1 MAAEVVS
8 NPAVLLSGSF
18 IPLLNTLGDFLNST
32 TYRRQPLVAFRGS
45 ASLRPQWRQVAVAA
59 AISGDKLT
67 SSSACRCHSDATAG
81 GESVSVQQPALA
93 SVHIPAGLDLSAGS
107 SSLILLGFGPYWLI
121 PAVFLSE
128 ILTCT
133 CECGINMYTQ
143 TALSMRARRA
153 AERRPTALQQQQQLF
168 HLSVY
173 ITLIITLRF
182 SQLTCN
188 SWVWPEH

>member
-8 NPAVLLSGSF
+8 NPAIVQSSTF
-18 IPLLNTLGDFLNST
+18 VPLLNILGDFLNST

-45 ASLRPQWRQVAVAA
+45 ASLRPQRRQVAAAA
-59 AISGDKLT
+59 AISGDKPT

-93 SVHIPAGLDLSAGS
+93 SVRIPAGLDLSAGS

-188 SWVWPEH
+188 S